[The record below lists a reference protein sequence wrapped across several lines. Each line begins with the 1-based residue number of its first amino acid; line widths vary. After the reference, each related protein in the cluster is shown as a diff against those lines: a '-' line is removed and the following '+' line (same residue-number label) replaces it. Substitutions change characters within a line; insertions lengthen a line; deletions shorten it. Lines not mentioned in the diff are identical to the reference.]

1 MIERQIELGRRYH
14 RKKKMRKLKAK
25 LANTTGADRE
35 KVLYKIKRLSPWW
48 TEASLTQKAQSPKAA
63 NAPAEKKERPAKK
76 EGGGDRP
83 GPKGPPKPKAEKK

>member
-1 MIERQIELGRRYH
+1 MIERQMELGRRFQ

-48 TEASLTQKAQSPKAA
+48 TEASLTQKAITPKSGT
-63 NAPAEKKERPAKK
+63 APEKKERPAPKAK
-76 EGGGDRP
+76 AEG

>member
-48 TEASLTQKAQSPKAA
+48 TEASLTQKAQSPKSGT
-63 NAPAEKKERPAKK
+63 APEKKERPAKK